1 MLRQMRPDVN
11 PQYQMMR
18 MQNGGMGM
26 AGKQGLVRAAMANN
40 QTQYVPYAAARPW
53 SNDEESCLTSGSPPG
68 AQMMQQAKQNQMQRD
83 PSDPDGNRQRPG
95 SPGSAENA
103 PSPSKRPRLGD
114 SAFNPNQPGM
124 RQVSGMPGQVGGG
137 NMQQAQQLLW
147 QHNINPN
154 GLTPEQLQQFSQQSP
169 AVQAKSIA
177 TYSSNLQQ
185 QQSQQMPNRQM
196 GNAGVPQGQGSPMM
210 PPGPDGATAMTYYN
224 PEMGGGPGGMRAV
237 PGAPGQPGTG
247 SNHALQ
253 DYQLQLMLLEQQN
266 KKRLMMAR
274 QEQDSMGGMPREGP
288 NGPGGPAPPAGP
300 NGQMMPGG
308 SPQGPRSGAS
318 PNPADQMKRG
328 TPQMG
333 NNMGSPHPDGA
344 QSRGSPNAM
353 NFMGGEMNPALA
365 PHFMN
370 GNMVGNGQM
379 NGMRPPSSH
388 PNQQFNG
395 PVNPQMMAARGQQGA
410 GNNPANPQIQWQG
423 GPGNNQ
429 MMQQGQGQQVQGTP
443 QQRNSMPPPSGPAAA
458 ASNANNR
465 TSSPQQPAQQGTPQP
480 PTPSQATKPAP
491 KKKESKSA
499 KSKVREPCLGIA
511 KIRLMNT
518 PFQAAAQKKNA
529 AAATAAAPT
538 EPAPEGEAPTPATPM
553 TPGNAAFKAGQPG
566 ASGNAAPA
574 AVSGPSGPQTTA
586 APTTGPA
593 AAPPATQTHADPTQ
607 NFGMDNGGAMVCT

>member
-1 MLRQMRPDVN
+1 MN

-18 MQNGGMGM
+18 MPNGTMGM

-40 QTQYVPYAAARPW
+40 QNQYVPHAVARQHPHG
-53 SNDEESCLTSGSPPG
+53 EQPHLTMISPPG
-68 AQMMQQAKQNQMQRD
+68 AQMMQQGKQSQMQRD

-103 PSPSKRPRLGD
+103 PSPTKRPRLGD
-114 SAFNPNQPGM
+114 AAFNGNQAGM

-137 NMQQAQQLLW
+137 NLQHTYNLLQQHGINPTNLTPQQMQQFAQQ
-147 QHNINPN
+147 
-154 GLTPEQLQQFSQQSP
+154 TP

-185 QQSQQMPNRQM
+185 QQSGQM
-196 GNAGVPQGQGSPMM
+196 GNRPMANIPQGQGSPMM
-210 PPGPDGATAMTYYN
+210 PQGPEGAAAIGAYYN
-224 PEMGGGPGGMRAV
+224 AEMGGGPGGMRPV
-237 PGAPGQPGTG
+237 PGGGQPGTG

-274 QEQDSMGGMPREGP
+274 QEQDNMGGMPRDGP
-288 NGPGGPAPPAGP
+288 NGPGGPTPGP
-300 NGQMMPGG
+300 NGQMMPEG
-308 SPQGPRSGAS
+308 SPQGARSGAS
-318 PNPADQMKRG
+318 PNPQDQMKRG

-353 NFMGGEMNPALA
+353 NFMGGEMNPAMA
-365 PHFMN
+365 PQFMN

-379 NGMRPPSSH
+379 NGMRPPNSH

-395 PVNPQMMAARGQQGA
+395 PMNPQMMAGRGQQQGA
-410 GNNPANPQIQWQG
+410 GPNQPNAQVQWQQG
-423 GPGNNQ
+423 GPNNQ
-429 MMQQGQGQQVQGTP
+429 MMQQGQGQGQVQGTP

-480 PTPSQATKPAP
+480 PTPSQAPKAGP

-499 KSKVREPCLGIA
+499 KSKVRIFLPR
-511 KIRLMNT
+511 K
-518 PFQAAAQKKNA
+518 
-529 AAATAAAPT
+529 
-538 EPAPEGEAPTPATPM
+538 
-553 TPGNAAFKAGQPG
+553 
-566 ASGNAAPA
+566 
-574 AVSGPSGPQTTA
+574 V
-586 APTTGPA
+586 
-593 AAPPATQTHADPTQ
+593 
-607 NFGMDNGGAMVCT
+607 VCMIS

>member
-1 MLRQMRPDVN
+1 
-11 PQYQMMR
+11 MMR

-40 QTQYVPYAAARPW
+40 QTQYVPHAAAQLW
-53 SNDEESCLTSGSPPG
+53 SHNEGSHLTLGSPPG
-68 AQMMQQAKQNQMQRD
+68 TQMMQQAKQNQMQRD
-83 PSDPDGNRQRPG
+83 PSDPDGTRQRPG

-137 NMQQAQQLLW
+137 NIQQAQQLLW

-154 GLTPEQLQQFSQQSP
+154 ALTLDQLQQFADQTPSI
-169 AVQAKSIA
+169 QAKSIA
-177 TYSSNLQQ
+177 MYSTHLQS

-288 NGPGGPAPPAGP
+288 NGPGGPAPPPGP
-300 NGQMMPGG
+300 NGQMMPDG

-333 NNMGSPHPDGA
+333 NNIGSPHPDGA

-353 NFMGGEMNPALA
+353 NFIGGEMNPALA

-410 GNNPANPQIQWQG
+410 GNNTQIQWQG
-423 GPGNNQ
+423 GPSNNQ
-429 MMQQGQGQQVQGTP
+429 MMQQSQGQQVQGTP

-480 PTPSQATKPAP
+480 PTPSQAAKPAP

-499 KSKVREPCLGIA
+499 KSKARQLHLGIT
-511 KIRLMNT
+511 KPKLTYT
-518 PFQAAAQKKNA
+518 PLQAAAQKKNA
-529 AAATAAAPT
+529 AAATTAAPA

-566 ASGNAAPA
+566 ASGSAAPA
-574 AVSGPSGPQTTA
+574 AVSGPSGPQTTV
-586 APTTGPA
+586 APTSGPA
-593 AAPPATQTHADPTQ
+593 AAPPATQSHPDPTQ